1 MSEPL
6 QYVTNQDGE
15 RVGALLDLET
25 YQRLTN
31 PSAEDDEIFTDLT
44 HILHQS
50 LRDGCIPTY

>member
-15 RVGALLDLET
+15 RVGVLLDLET

-31 PSAEDDEIFTDLT
+31 PSAEDDEILTDLT
-44 HILHQS
+44 HILH
-50 LRDGCIPTY
+50 LEK